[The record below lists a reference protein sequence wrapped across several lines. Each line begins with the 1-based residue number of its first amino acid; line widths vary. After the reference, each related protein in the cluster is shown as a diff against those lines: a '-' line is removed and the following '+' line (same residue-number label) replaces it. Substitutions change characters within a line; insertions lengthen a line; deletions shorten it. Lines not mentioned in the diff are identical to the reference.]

1 MFDDSVRVG
10 RELKSALKSARL
22 SQHAV
27 AKEFGVSQP
36 WISRILNGQFGDRT
50 GLAMRLCETYGVQP
64 YAHNVA
70 DDRQFDDL
78 AAKLRELWD
87 GTPTGAQQLRA
98 LLNAVLQMNRRIG
111 EPSDPPSGLATGPIT
126 ATDRPKA

>member
-10 RELKSALKSARL
+10 RELKSAVKSARL

-50 GLAMRLCETYGVQP
+50 DLAMRLCETYGVQP
-64 YAHNVA
+64 YAHNDA
-70 DDRQFDDL
+70 DDGQFDEL
-78 AAKLRELWD
+78 ACKLRELWD
-87 GTPTGAQQLRA
+87 GTPTGAQRLRA
-98 LLNAVLQMNRRIG
+98 LLNAVLEMNRGTG
-111 EPSDPPSGLATGPIT
+111 EPSDVPSGPATGPTT